1 MLISDSMPLLWL
13 IYAALS
19 LIVLGTG
26 YLGLAF
32 LPRLPRLVITWMVA
46 GIMWVPSSFSTPIN
60 EQGDVYTGM
69 APAVVVA
76 GLAFLEGDGA
86 GMSSALLWVVLAAL
100 LGGLLGTLVWW
111 RKRGST
117 PSDGRAG
124 KSARR
129 SSSSRGATS
138 KRGGEDP
145 QGEQARREPV
155 VG

>member
-13 IYAALS
+13 VYAGLS
-19 LIVLGTG
+19 LVVLGTG
-26 YLGLAF
+26 YMGLAF

-76 GLAFLEGDGA
+76 GLAFLKGDGGVMA
-86 GMSSALLWVVLAAL
+86 SALLLVAVAGLI
-100 LGGLLGTLVWW
+100 GGLLGVLLW
-111 RKRGST
+111 RRG
-117 PSDGRAG
+117 R
-124 KSARR
+124 SARQTA
-129 SSSSRGATS
+129 SNSNGESASKGAS
-138 KRGGEDP
+138 ARQR
-145 QGEQARREPV
+145 QGNRQDNTQRRDPV